1 MNQPLANAQDWQQ
14 WLILFKEG
22 NNRMQEQH
30 NTQNYLGNLLQRVNY
45 CCDECIARFI
55 ELYSD
60 MTTRRQADEDQQS
73 SNSEEGTEIANLTGR
88 FEESQRTLN
97 TQLRILS
104 TSFGDFETAIVT
116 MNLPVE
122 SNGARVTNII
132 TQFIGHIRNLQDH
145 TSMQSNIKV
154 DEVQEIKE
162 QMRKLT
168 VNLENIEF
176 GAAQQQEEAIAQ
188 AQQKAQEAVE
198 KLNRYS
204 LGGAQI
210 PHNCVDLITGETI
223 SIGGPTTSTASSN
236 TTTNG
241 VSSSGS
247 YSMKGRQL
255 FEESVEF
262 LFRK

>member
-1 MNQPLANAQDWQQ
+1 MKRRMERNEEGNDVQRIEPDNRMNQPLANAQDWQQ
-14 WLILFKEG
+14 WLMLFREG

-30 NTQNYLGNLLQRVNY
+30 NTQNYLGNLLQRINY
-45 CCDECIARFI
+45 CCDECIVRFI

-60 MTTRRQADEDQQS
+60 MTTRRQTDEDQRKPTQRLLPSIRLLISES
-73 SNSEEGTEIANLTGR
+73 SSSEEGTEIANLTGR

-97 TQLRILS
+97 TQLQVLS
-104 TSFGDFETAIVT
+104 TSFESFQRAIVN

-122 SNGARVTNII
+122 SNGVLVTDII

-176 GAAQQQEEAIAQ
+176 GAAQQQEVRKNILE
-188 AQQKAQEAVE
+188 E
-198 KLNRYS
+198 KIYLKRDYHTV
-204 LGGAQI
+204 I
-210 PHNCVDLITGETI
+210 
-223 SIGGPTTSTASSN
+223 
-236 TTTNG
+236 
-241 VSSSGS
+241 
-247 YSMKGRQL
+247 
-255 FEESVEF
+255 
-262 LFRK
+262 